1 MVAQIDRKESSAST
15 TVKQQVQASSHVEVL
30 DLAGDIETNT
40 MLHNA
45 LPTQKSSEK
54 VLKYDLPVIEAP
66 AVHQACKSWVIFSD
80 LHVKSGSIEVCEEV
94 LDRVHQAA
102 LDRNAGIVFLG
113 DFWHVRGSLSV
124 DLLNRVLK
132 ALRKWTQ
139 PVIMIPGNHDQVTLG
154 GKVHALEPL
163 LYAFKPGQILM
174 INEPAICLG
183 ALWVPYRRDPNIMRA
198 VLRAGADTPGVSMI
212 FCHADVK
219 GAYMNDNMRSKE
231 GLDIVSF
238 PKNIPIYSGHFH
250 KPHTVSDFAHF

>member
-45 LPTQKSSEK
+45 LATQKSSEK

-66 AVHQACKSWVIFSD
+66 AAHQDCKSWVIFSD

-102 LDRNAGIVFLG
+102 LARNAGIVFLG

-154 GKVHALEPL
+154 GKVHAL
-163 LYAFKPGQILM
+163 
-174 INEPAICLG
+174 
-183 ALWVPYRRDPNIMRA
+183 
-198 VLRAGADTPGVSMI
+198 
-212 FCHADVK
+212 
-219 GAYMNDNMRSKE
+219 
-231 GLDIVSF
+231 
-238 PKNIPIYSGHFH
+238 
-250 KPHTVSDFAHF
+250 